1 MRQDYSLRD
10 CRLQKNNGGA
20 VTQSVY
26 IVAVE
31 NSADHIGAEL
41 TQHIGAKA
49 ANVTVMG
56 IGGTAMAA
64 QGIKSAI
71 DISGLAIL
79 GFVEGLKS
87 YPMILDRVRA
97 VVENV
102 MSNNPDAVILIDSW
116 GFMIRVAK
124 GLKKAGYKGKVIKYL
139 APQVWAMR
147 EGRSKIL
154 AQHVD
159 HLLTIHSFDA
169 PYFEKHGLPVSY
181 VGNPMFDTDYTQGDR
196 ETLRRELGFE
206 PEDEVVSVFFGSRLS
221 EIQQLAKPFAD
232 AVDILKTQRPRLKL
246 ISPVSDSI
254 ATDVNAAAGE
264 DLRLQEVI
272 LLPEARKFDV
282 FAASDVSLA
291 CSGTVTTQL
300 ACAGVPS
307 IVAYRLNR
315 LTYVAAKHLYKPDY
329 ISIVNIA
336 AKAELMPEFIQGE
349 VTGEKLAAAVTRY
362 LEDTAYREE
371 TSKKLQ
377 IQTSLMQGKGG
388 SASERAAL
396 KILDLI
402 CD

>member
-1 MRQDYSLRD
+1 M
-10 CRLQKNNGGA
+10 KK
-20 VTQSVY
+20 SVY

-31 NSADHIGAEL
+31 NSADHLGAEL
-41 TQHIGAKA
+41 TQHIRAKTPD
-49 ANVTVMG
+49 VTLIG
-56 IGGTAMAA
+56 IGGAAMATER
-64 QGIKSAI
+64 IESEI

-97 VVENV
+97 TVESI
-102 MSNNPDAVILIDSW
+102 MTYNPDAAVLIDSW

-124 GLKKAGYKGKVIKYL
+124 GLKKAGYQGRIIKYL

-154 AQHVD
+154 AQYVD
-159 HLLTIHSFDA
+159 YLMTIHSFDA

-181 VGNPMFDTDYTQGDR
+181 VGNPMFDTDYRQGDGAG
-196 ETLRRELGFE
+196 LRRELGID
-206 PEDEVVSVFFGSRLS
+206 PKDEVVSVFFGSRLS

-232 AVDILKTQRPRLKL
+232 AVTQLKSERPRLKF
-246 ISPVSDSI
+246 ISPVSESI

-264 DLRLQEVI
+264 DLRLQNII

-282 FAASDVSLA
+282 FAASNVALA

-307 IVAYRLNR
+307 VVSYRLNG
-315 LTYVAAKHLYKPDY
+315 LTYAVAKRLYKPSY

-336 AKAELMPEFIQGE
+336 ADAPLMPEFIQHE
-349 VTGEKLAAAVTRY
+349 VTGANLANAVTAY
-362 LEDTAYREE
+362 LNDDALRKEA
-371 TSKKLQ
+371 SAKL
-377 IQTSLMQGKGG
+377 IAQTDAMKGKGG
-388 SASERAAL
+388 AASERAAL
-396 KILDLI
+396 TVLDI
-402 CD
+402 ISA

>member
-1 MRQDYSLRD
+1 MRRDYSLRD
-10 CRLQKNNGGA
+10 CRLQKRKGEA
-20 VTQSVY
+20 VTKSVY

-41 TQHIGAKA
+41 TQHIQAKTT
-49 ANVTVMG
+49 NVSVMG
-56 IGGTAMAA
+56 VGGSAMAA
-64 QGIKSAI
+64 QGIDSEI

-97 VVENV
+97 VVESV
-102 MSNNPDAVILIDSW
+102 MSCTPDAVILIDSW

-124 GLKKAGYKGKVIKYL
+124 GLKNAGYAGQIIKYL

-181 VGNPMFDTDYTQGDR
+181 VGNPMFDTDYTQGDG
-196 ETLRRELGFE
+196 ETLRQELGFE

-282 FAASDVSLA
+282 FAASDVALA

-362 LEDTAYREE
+362 LDDIAYREE
-371 TSKKLQ
+371 ASNKLQ
-377 IQTSLMQGKGG
+377 VQTNLMQGKGG

-396 KILDLI
+396 KVLDLI
-402 CD
+402 GA

>member
-1 MRQDYSLRD
+1 MS
-10 CRLQKNNGGA
+10 
-20 VTQSVY
+20 SSIY

-31 NSADHIGAEL
+31 NSADHLGAEL
-41 TQHIGAKA
+41 VQHFRTQNPDVKIA
-49 ANVTVMG
+49 G
-56 IGGTAMAA
+56 IGGAA
-64 QGIKSAI
+64 LAAEGIQSEI
-71 DISGLAIL
+71 DITGLAIL

-87 YPMILDRVRA
+87 YPMILDRVKATVESIMSCNPVA
-97 VVENV
+97 VV
-102 MSNNPDAVILIDSW
+102 LIDSW

-124 GLKKAGYKGKVIKYL
+124 GLKKAGYMGKIIKYL

-154 AQHVD
+154 AQYVD

-181 VGNPMFDTDYTQGDR
+181 VGNPIFDTNYRQGDG
-196 ETLRRELGFE
+196 EALRRELGIDLK
-206 PEDEVVSVFFGSRLS
+206 DEIVSIFFGSRLS

-232 AVDILKTQRPRLKL
+232 AVALLKDRQPHLKFVSP
-246 ISPVSDSI
+246 ISESI

-264 DLRLQEVI
+264 DLRLQDVI

-282 FAASDVSLA
+282 FAASDVAIA

-307 IVAYRLNR
+307 VVAYRLNW
-315 LTYVAAKHLYKPDY
+315 LTYAVAKRLYKPDY

-336 AKAELMPEFIQGE
+336 AKEELLPEFIQGE
-349 VTGEKLAAAVTRY
+349 VTGENLASAIMSY
-362 LEDTAYREE
+362 LDDDALRKDTSSRLMA
-371 TSKKLQ
+371 
-377 IQTSLMQGKGG
+377 QTDNMKGKGG

-396 KILDLI
+396 TILDI
-402 CD
+402 VGA

>member
-1 MRQDYSLRD
+1 MT
-10 CRLQKNNGGA
+10 K
-20 VTQSVY
+20 SVY

-31 NSADHIGAEL
+31 NSADHLGAEL
-41 TQHIGAKA
+41 TQHIRAKTDA
-49 ANVTVMG
+49 VRVLG
-56 IGGTAMAA
+56 IGGSAMAA
-64 QGIKSAI
+64 LGIDSEI

-87 YPMILDRVRA
+87 YPMILDRVKAA
-97 VVENV
+97 VESV
-102 MSNNPDAVILIDSW
+102 MSHNPDAVILIDSW

-124 GLKKAGYKGKVIKYL
+124 GLKKAGYTGQIIKYL

-169 PYFEKHGLPVSY
+169 PYFEKHGLAVSY
-181 VGNPMFDTDYTQGDR
+181 VGNPMFDTDYTQGDGDQ
-196 ETLRRELGFE
+196 LRLELGIG

-232 AVDILKTQRPRLKL
+232 AVEILKAQRPNLKL
-246 ISPVSDSI
+246 ISPVSASI
-254 ATDVNAAAGE
+254 ATDVKAAAGA
-264 DLRLQEVI
+264 DLRLQNII

-282 FAASDVSLA
+282 FAASDVALA

-307 IVAYRLNR
+307 VVAYRLNG
-315 LTYVAAKHLYKPDY
+315 LTYAAAKRLYKPDY

-336 AKAELMPEFIQGE
+336 AKAELMPEFIQGD
-349 VTGEKLAAAVTRY
+349 VTGENLATALSAYLNDSNRRRGASEKLMA
-362 LEDTAYREE
+362 
-371 TSKKLQ
+371 
-377 IQTSLMQGKGG
+377 QTKAMKGKGG

-396 KILDLI
+396 TVLDI
-402 CD
+402 IRA

>member
-1 MRQDYSLRD
+1 MTKS
-10 CRLQKNNGGA
+10 A
-20 VTQSVY
+20 Y

-31 NSADHIGAEL
+31 NSADHLGAQL
-41 TQHIGAKA
+41 IRHIRVETSGVK
-49 ANVTVMG
+49 VIG

-64 QGIKSAI
+64 EGVNSQI

-87 YPMILDRVRA
+87 YPMILDRVKA
-97 VVENV
+97 AVENV
-102 MSNNPDAVILIDSW
+102 LSHNPDAVILIDSW
-116 GFMIRVAK
+116 GFMIRLAK
-124 GLKKAGYKGKVIKYL
+124 GLKKAGYTGKIIKYL

-154 AQHVD
+154 AQYVD
-159 HLLTIHSFDA
+159 HLMTIHSFDA

-181 VGNPMFDTDYTQGDR
+181 VGNPIFDTDYHQGDG
-196 ETLRRELGFE
+196 EALRRELGISLK
-206 PEDEVVSVFFGSRLS
+206 DELVSVFFGSRLS

-232 AVDILKTQRPRLKL
+232 AISIMKARRPNLKFV
-246 ISPVSDSI
+246 SPVSDSI

-264 DLRLQEVI
+264 DLRLQDII

-282 FAASDVSLA
+282 FAASNAALA

-307 IVAYRLNR
+307 VVSYRLNG
-315 LTYVAAKHLYKPDY
+315 LTYLAAKQLYKPDY

-336 AKAELMPEFIQGE
+336 ANEALMPEFLQGD
-349 VTGEKLAAAVTRY
+349 VTGETLSAAVSIY
-362 LEDTAYREE
+362 LNDSELREGA
-371 TSKKLQ
+371 SRKLMA
-377 IQTSLMQGKGG
+377 QTDVMKGKGA

-396 KILDLI
+396 TVLDI
-402 CD
+402 IGA

>member
-1 MRQDYSLRD
+1 MT
-10 CRLQKNNGGA
+10 KA
-20 VTQSVY
+20 VY

-31 NSADHIGAEL
+31 NSADHLGADL
-41 TQHIGAKA
+41 IQHIKSQRSD
-49 ANVTVMG
+49 VELMG
-56 IGGTAMAA
+56 IGGSAMAA
-64 QGIKSAI
+64 QDVQSQI

-97 VVENV
+97 AVENI
-102 MSNNPDAVILIDSW
+102 MANTPDAVVLIDSW

-124 GLKKAGYKGKVIKYL
+124 GLKKAGYSGKIIKYL

-154 AQHVD
+154 AQNVD
-159 HLLTIHSFDA
+159 HLMTIHSFDA
-169 PYFEKHGLPVSY
+169 PYFEQHGLPVNY
-181 VGNPMFDTDYTQGDR
+181 VGNPIFDADYHQGDGAG
-196 ETLRRELGFE
+196 LRRELGID
-206 PEDEVVSVFFGSRLS
+206 PKDEVLSVFFGSRLS

-232 AVDILKTQRPRLKL
+232 AVSELRNQRPRLKL

-264 DLRLQEVI
+264 DLRLQDII

-282 FAASDVSLA
+282 FAASDVALA

-307 IVAYRLNR
+307 VVSYRLNGF
-315 LTYVAAKHLYKPDY
+315 TYMAAKRLYKPNY

-336 AKAELMPEFIQGE
+336 ANEALMPEFIQGD
-349 VTGEKLAAAVTRY
+349 VTGENLSEAVAAY
-362 LEDTAYREE
+362 LNDPDIRKEVSQRLIT
-371 TSKKLQ
+371 
-377 IQTSLMQGKGG
+377 QTDAMKGKGG
-388 SASERAAL
+388 SASKRAAL
-396 KILDLI
+396 TVLDI
-402 CD
+402 IGV

>member
-10 CRLQKNNGGA
+10 CRLQKSNGGA
-20 VTQSVY
+20 VTHSVY

-41 TQHIGAKA
+41 TQHIRVKA
-49 ANVTVMG
+49 ANVTVLG

-64 QGIKSAI
+64 QGIKSEI

-97 VVENV
+97 VVESV

-124 GLKKAGYKGKVIKYL
+124 GLKKAGYKGKIIKYL

-154 AQHVD
+154 AKHVD

-181 VGNPMFDTDYTQGDR
+181 VGNPMFDTDYTQGDG

-206 PEDEVVSVFFGSRLS
+206 PKDEVVSVFFGSRLS

-232 AVDILKTQRPRLKL
+232 AVNILKTQRPRLKL

-282 FAASDVSLA
+282 FAASDVALA

-307 IVAYRLNR
+307 IVAYRLNK

-362 LEDTAYREE
+362 LDDTAYRAE
-371 TSKKLQ
+371 TSNKLQ
-377 IQTSLMQGKGG
+377 VQTSLMQGKGG